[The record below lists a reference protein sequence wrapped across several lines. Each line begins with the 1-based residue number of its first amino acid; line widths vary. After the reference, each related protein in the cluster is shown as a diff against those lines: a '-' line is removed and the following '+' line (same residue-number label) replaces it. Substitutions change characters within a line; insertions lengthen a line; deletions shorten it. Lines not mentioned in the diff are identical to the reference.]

1 MRQGNST
8 WVSLG
13 LFLAPPR
20 APRSRFSTVPFFSLP
35 KLYLSLPVVFAPD
48 PCPSSRKQEF
58 IQISELPI
66 VPLLSQWC
74 LFLSDEGGTSAMA
87 PVQSR
92 TWWAL

>member
-1 MRQGNST
+1 MGEFRSVLGTTKST
-8 WVSLG
+8 QVKV
-13 LFLAPPR
+13 FYC
-20 APRSRFSTVPFFSLP
+20 TFFFP

-48 PCPSSRKQEF
+48 PCPSSRKQKF

-87 PVQSR
+87 PVQSP